1 MTLLRT
7 FKGGIHPPGH
17 KDATEGRPVEAMPLP
32 ARVVIPLAQHLGVP
46 CEPVVKV
53 GDEVKE
59 GQLIGEA
66 KAFVS
71 APVHAS
77 IAGSVA
83 AIEEL
88 PHPLAPM
95 PVRAVVIESKG
106 ESAASAWER
115 RSDWSGWSPKE
126 LLEAI
131 RAAGVVGMG
140 GAAFPAHVKLSPA
153 PPAKID
159 TLIINGVECEPYLT
173 ADHRLMLESSQ
184 DIVEGVRIIAR
195 VLGATRI
202 YFGIENNKPDAIAV
216 MQRHAAD
223 AALWSGIAVEVVP
236 LKVKYPQ
243 GAEKQLIRAVT
254 GRVVPSGGL
263 PFQVGVVV
271 QNVGTAAA
279 VYEAVVKGKPLIER
293 ILTVGGEGVK
303 EPRNLRVRIGTPFS
317 QVIEY
322 AGGMVQTDLPV
333 KVIMGGPMMGI
344 AQYTLDVPVIKGTSG
359 ILVLPQREAA
369 KSLPCVK
376 CGACVEICPMN
387 LMPNR
392 IATFAERRDFAECE
406 AQHVRDCVECG
417 ACTYT
422 CISRRP
428 IVHLVKFAKIN
439 LVKPKKA

>member
-17 KDATEGRPVEAMPLP
+17 KDATEGKPVDVMPLP
-32 ARVVIPLAQHLGVP
+32 RRVVIPLAQHLGVP

-53 GDEVKE
+53 GDEVQE

-71 APVHAS
+71 APIHAS
-77 IAGSVA
+77 IAGAVV

-88 PHPLAPM
+88 PHPLAPV

-106 ESAASAWER
+106 APTAAAWER
-115 RSDWSGWSPKE
+115 RNDWSGLSPKE

-153 PPAKID
+153 PPAKVD
-159 TLIINGVECEPYLT
+159 TLIVNGVECEPYLT
-173 ADHRLMLESSQ
+173 ADHRLMLERSQ

-195 VLGATRI
+195 VLGVTRI

-216 MQRHAAD
+216 MQRHAAE

-254 GRVVPSGGL
+254 GRVVPGGGL

-279 VYEAVVKGKPLIER
+279 IYEAVVKSKPVIER
-293 ILTVGGEGVK
+293 ILTVGGDGVK
-303 EPRNLRVRIGTPFS
+303 EPKNLRVRIGTPFS

-333 KVIMGGPMMGI
+333 KVVMGGPMMGI

-359 ILVLPQREAA
+359 ILVLQQREAA

-406 AQHVRDCVECG
+406 AHHVRDCVECG

>member
-17 KDATEGRPVEAMPLP
+17 KDATEGKPVDVMPLP
-32 ARVVIPLAQHLGVP
+32 RRVVIPLAQHLGVP

-53 GDEVKE
+53 GDEVQE

-71 APVHAS
+71 APIHAS
-77 IAGSVA
+77 IAGAVV

-88 PHPLAPM
+88 PHPLAPV

-106 ESAASAWER
+106 APTAAAWER
-115 RSDWSGWSPKE
+115 RNDWSGLSPKE

-153 PPAKID
+153 PPAKVD
-159 TLIINGVECEPYLT
+159 TLIVNGVECEPYLT
-173 ADHRLMLESSQ
+173 ADHRLMLERSQ

-195 VLGATRI
+195 VLGVTRI
-202 YFGIENNKPDAIAV
+202 YFGIESNKPDAIAV
-216 MQRHAAD
+216 MQRHAAE

-254 GRVVPSGGL
+254 GRVVPGGGL

-279 VYEAVVKGKPLIER
+279 IYEAVVKSKPVIER
-293 ILTVGGEGVK
+293 ILTVGGDGVK
-303 EPRNLRVRIGTPFS
+303 EPKNLRVRIGTPFS

-333 KVIMGGPMMGI
+333 KVVMGGPMMGI

-359 ILVLPQREAA
+359 ILVLQQREAA

-406 AQHVRDCVECG
+406 AHHVRDCVECG